1 MREAFG
7 TLLFGGVSEPV
18 REETVRIL
26 TDEIFKPHRN
36 LTDDE
41 SSKLTL
47 LRLRHICKEASVPN
61 LVLDPERMFALTE
74 AAAVVDPSLSVAM
87 LTHYG
92 LCLSFLEDSGSYSDW
107 LEPYKEKIAKG
118 QTIGS
123 FLMTEIGHGNSHL
136 SGRTEA
142 VYDKDRDDF
151 VLNTPDLAARK
162 FMGGN
167 CKDSVSR
174 IGVVF
179 ANVIV
184 NGEGQGLFPFMVE
197 LASDAGPLPGICM
210 TTVNTDV
217 IPQQCSLIGFDHVR
231 VPRANWLSDKASI
244 GANGEFIDP
253 LESKDARLARS
264 LSTGQN
270 VWAGGAVALSAVSRI
285 AVASALQFSAQRRTA
300 ARMGSALPVLD
311 YSTQQRPLFRCLA
324 EAMAISCLAN
334 TLRSKRIGLIS
345 AWRQGERPEAETQN
359 MTWSPWAS
367 VHRDMA
373 MAKVI
378 AARSAERI
386 TRECRLRTGVW
397 GTLSASRFLSYQ
409 SLGHMLSVAGG
420 DNLLTELD
428 TGRTLVAQAADLPAP
443 DRSHATQDMSL
454 HDPRLWRALHQHRV
468 LRLAR
473 HISNAMEQHSPEQS
487 DTFEA
492 WNPRLMQVRELGEA
506 YGESLTLEHVLAAV
520 DALPTGQGA
529 EVARML
535 CAVQALEQLSR
546 NATWYLCEGL
556 MSAKQVQEIGPA
568 LDELVRSLVPH
579 TNDLVT
585 TFAMDKTI
593 SHALLVADDHVQELI
608 RISDPEPVV
617 PVDE

>member
-1 MREAFG
+1 MTVSTSVHKAFDA
-7 TLLFGGVSEPV
+7 LLFGGVSESV
-18 REETVRIL
+18 REETARIFSH
-26 TDEIFKPHRN
+26 EIFKPQRN
-36 LTDDE
+36 LTDTE
-41 SSKLTL
+41 RS
-47 LRLRHICKEASVPN
+47 RLNRRRLQLICKDAPVSN

-74 AAAVVDPSLSVAM
+74 AAAVVDPSLSVSM

-92 LCLSFLEDSGSYSDW
+92 LCLSFLEDSGNYSE
-107 LEPYKEKIAKG
+107 LEPHKEKIAQG

-123 FLMTEIGHGNSHL
+123 FLITEIGYGNSHL

-142 VYDKDRDDF
+142 VYQKDTDDF
-151 VLNTPDLAARK
+151 VLNTPDFAAQK
-162 FMGGN
+162 FTGVSYE
-167 CKDSVSR
+167 DSVSR

-179 ANVIV
+179 AHAIID
-184 NGEGQGLFPFMVE
+184 GEDQGSFPFMVE
-197 LASDAGPLPGICM
+197 LANEAGPLPGIRM
-210 TTVNTDV
+210 TTVSTDV
-217 IPQQCSLIGFDHVR
+217 VPQQCSLIRFDNVR
-231 VPRANWLSDKASI
+231 VPRAHWLSDKASI
-244 GANGEFIDP
+244 GANDEFIDP
-253 LESKDARLARS
+253 LESQDARLARS

-270 VWAGGAVALSAVSRI
+270 VWAGGAVALAAVSR
-285 AVASALQFSAQRRTA
+285 VAAAAALRFSAQRRTA
-300 ARMGSALPVLD
+300 ARIGPALPVLD

-334 TLRSKRIGLIS
+334 TFRSKRIGLIE
-345 AWRQGERPEAETQN
+345 AWRRGERPAAKAPT

-428 TGRTLVAQAADLPAP
+428 TGRTLVAQAADLQAP
-443 DRSHATQDMSL
+443 DRSLATQDMSL
-454 HDPRLWRALHQHRV
+454 HDPVLWRELHLHRV
-468 LRLAR
+468 FRLAGR
-473 HISNAMEQHSPEQS
+473 ISDAMEQHSPEQW

-492 WNPRLMQVRELGEA
+492 WNPQLMQVRELGEA
-506 YGESLTLEHVLAAV
+506 YGDSLTLQHMLAAV
-520 DALPTGQGA
+520 DALPAGQGA
-529 EVARML
+529 EVAGRL

-556 MSAKQVQEIGPA
+556 MSSKQVQGIAPA

-579 TNDLVT
+579 THDLVT
-585 TFAMDKTI
+585 VFAKDRSI
-593 SHALLVADDHVQELI
+593 SHSLLLADDYVQEL
-608 RISDPEPVV
+608 SMVHPEL
-617 PVDE
+617 